1 DCRQEACPLEVED
14 ASLMQDAPARSSAEE
29 ADRIDGPWRKQW
41 RWKQGW
47 WHGRRGYYSYYSGGS
62 TTGTTTE
69 PAPGPPPPPLFCE
82 DAEPQSPRDL
92 TPGFVGGLEPRIRPL
107 DGDATPRFIQAN
119 LHFHLGAE
127 HRSNITN
134 GYFQSAEDVGLSTP
148 LVRPQS
154 SPDIRE
160 GYFCGLDDVSS
171 DDRDYYPFTHCKGVS
186 VNYTYEFH
194 WVYST
199 GAPLIGLRDE
209 GDEGQLGITDGL
221 GGALARTNNPK
232 IIVRGQVCRIIYN
245 KSLGSL
251 DSALVDADYDN
262 FLQKWRQP
270 PETRGVRYIGSTTG
284 TSFNN
289 SVCSPLEVSRN
300 LSAVVTYPLAVSP
313 VPEISPSLAVDP
325 SPAGLAATGREQDG
339 EGEREN
345 DRCCQLGYSHDSV
358 SGDPTAGVAGTCERE
373 DCTHCQVE
381 DSALMQFKN
390 HASLRPSSSLPQF
403 SPSLL
408 SNASEPS
415 NETAPVLLCEDA
427 EPQSPRDLTPT
438 FKGGLQARV
447 RPLDGDATPRFIQAN
462 LHFHLGAEHK
472 SEIPN
477 GYFHEAD
484 DVGLA
489 TPLVRPDPSIR
500 EGYFCGLDDVSSDD
514 RDFYNFTFCK
524 DVSVNYTYE
533 FHWVFST
540 GAPLIGLRDEGAEGQ
555 LGITDGLGGALNRTN
570 NPKIIVRGQ
579 VCRIIYNKSLV
590 DVEADYDNF
599 VNQWRQPPLGRAVRY
614 IGSTT
619 GTDFNNSVCS
629 PLEVNWHVDTECCTL
644 SAQTFDRL
652 CEAMEGQGLSKDL
665 APKPSRILVSEEIS
679 ATVAFP
685 LSPSP
690 EPESVEL

>member
-1 DCRQEACPLEVED
+1 MMKRLVVVVSAAAALSQDCRQEACPLEVED

-92 TPGFVGGLEPRIRPL
+92 TPGFVGGLEPRVRPL

-171 DDRDYYPFTHCKGVS
+171 DDRDYYSFTHCKGVS

-289 SVCSPLEVSRN
+289 SVCSPLEVNWHVDTECCTLSAQTFDRLCFEMKSQGLVKDVAPKPSRELVSRN

-313 VPEISPSLAVDP
+313 VPEI
-325 SPAGLAATGREQDG
+325 
-339 EGEREN
+339 
-345 DRCCQLGYSHDSV
+345 
-358 SGDPTAGVAGTCERE
+358 
-373 DCTHCQVE
+373 
-381 DSALMQFKN
+381 
-390 HASLRPSSSLPQF
+390 
-403 SPSLL
+403 
-408 SNASEPS
+408 
-415 NETAPVLLCEDA
+415 
-427 EPQSPRDLTPT
+427 
-438 FKGGLQARV
+438 LQ
-447 RPLDGDATPRFIQAN
+447 
-462 LHFHLGAEHK
+462 
-472 SEIPN
+472 
-477 GYFHEAD
+477 
-484 DVGLA
+484 
-489 TPLVRPDPSIR
+489 
-500 EGYFCGLDDVSSDD
+500 
-514 RDFYNFTFCK
+514 
-524 DVSVNYTYE
+524 
-533 FHWVFST
+533 
-540 GAPLIGLRDEGAEGQ
+540 
-555 LGITDGLGGALNRTN
+555 
-570 NPKIIVRGQ
+570 
-579 VCRIIYNKSLV
+579 
-590 DVEADYDNF
+590 
-599 VNQWRQPPLGRAVRY
+599 
-614 IGSTT
+614 
-619 GTDFNNSVCS
+619 
-629 PLEVNWHVDTECCTL
+629 
-644 SAQTFDRL
+644 
-652 CEAMEGQGLSKDL
+652 
-665 APKPSRILVSEEIS
+665 
-679 ATVAFP
+679 
-685 LSPSP
+685 
-690 EPESVEL
+690 